1 MNLMIKH
8 RPSRVQRLLASWG
21 VLLMTLAACA
31 PALARAPVAKPVT
44 LDTAQKSQRQTTV
57 ADGDRQW
64 ARRAQRAQLEA
75 AVASWERALTVDGTD
90 WRTAIKLAR
99 ALHLLGDGWLSYEP
113 DRDKLIRT
121 LERGMQVAETGLTAA
136 SPAFA
141 RSMQG
146 GAAIED
152 AVATVGKA
160 HVGLIFWYATNL
172 GGWIHVQGKMAGMK
186 YRGRL
191 EGLMRR
197 VHQLEPGYF
206 FHGADRFFGAY
217 YAALPGFM
225 GGSIDKC
232 ERHFLAARD
241 GAPEYPGTYLLM
253 AQFLAPGKKDPD
265 AFDRYLAAVEGAQPC
280 PAGGPRP
287 CIAPGLEPE
296 AALDKK
302 KARAL
307 AKRKAELF

>member
-1 MNLMIKH
+1 MTQH
-8 RPSRVQRLLASWG
+8 RCSRAQRLLASCC
-21 VLLMTLAACA
+21 VLLVTATACA
-31 PALARAPVAKPVT
+31 PALARAPAAKPVK
-44 LDTAQKSQRQTTV
+44 LDDTQKQRRQGAV
-57 ADGDRQW
+57 AEGDRQW

-75 AVASWERALTVDGTD
+75 AVASWERALAVDATD
-90 WRTAIKLAR
+90 WRTAIKLSR
-99 ALHLLGDGWLSYEP
+99 ALHLLADGWLSYDG
-113 DRDKLIRT
+113 DRDKLIAT

-141 RSMQG
+141 RKVQG

-152 AVATVGKA
+152 AVGTVGKA
-160 HVGLIFWYATNL
+160 HVGLVFWYATNL

-191 EGLMRR
+191 EGLMKR
-197 VHQLEPGYF
+197 VQQLEPGYF

-217 YAALPGFM
+217 YAAIPSFL
-225 GGSIDKC
+225 GGSIEKC

-253 AQFLAPGKKDPD
+253 AQFLAPGQKDPD
-265 AFDRYLAAVEGAQPC
+265 GFDRYLAAVLDARPC
-280 PAGGPRP
+280 IEGGPRP

-307 AKRKAELF
+307 AQRKGELF